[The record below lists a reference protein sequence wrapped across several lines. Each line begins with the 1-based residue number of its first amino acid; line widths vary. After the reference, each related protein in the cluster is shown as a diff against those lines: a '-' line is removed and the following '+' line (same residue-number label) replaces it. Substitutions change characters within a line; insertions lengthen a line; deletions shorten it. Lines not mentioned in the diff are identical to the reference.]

1 MTNPVLEDLGF
12 SLSGRV
18 ALVTGGGRGLGR
30 GIALGLAKAG
40 ADVAVLAQTP
50 EELAL
55 TVRSVQEL
63 DRRAIAIEASVA
75 ERTQVEKAVGR
86 VVDELGRLDILVN
99 AAGVQVRKAALEVT
113 EGDWDRI
120 FAVNLRGLFFSC
132 QAGARAMIAGGG
144 GKIINITSLTAV
156 IGLPLIAP
164 YVASRGG
171 VSQLTKA
178 LAVEWAQ
185 HGIRVNAIGPGRF
198 RTSMTEELFLDD
210 EVRESFM
217 RLIPQHRAGMPEDL
231 AGAAVFL
238 ASDASSYV
246 TGQTIYVDGGWL
258 ASGGNPQR

>member
-1 MTNPVLEDLGF
+1 MPPQALEDLKF
-12 SLSGRV
+12 SLGGRV

-30 GIALGLAKAG
+30 GVALGLAKAG
-40 ADVAVLAQTP
+40 ADVAVLAQTRS
-50 EELAL
+50 ELAE
-55 TVRSVQEL
+55 TVSSIREL
-63 DRRAIAIEASVA
+63 ERRAIAIEASVTD
-75 ERTQVEKAVGR
+75 RLLIDKAVR
-86 VVDELGRLDILVN
+86 QVVDELGRLDILVN
-99 AAGVQVRKAALEVT
+99 AAGIQLRKPALDVT
-113 EGDWDRI
+113 EDDWDRI
-120 FAVNLRGLFFSC
+120 FAVNLRGVFFSC
-132 QAGARAMIAGGG
+132 QAAARAMIVNGGG
-144 GKIINITSLTAV
+144 RIINITSLTAV

-198 RTSMTEELFLDD
+198 RTSMTEELFLDA
-210 EVRESFM
+210 EVRNSFM
-217 RLIPQHRAGMPEDL
+217 RLIPQNRAGTPEDL

-258 ASGGNPQR
+258 ASGGNPPR